1 MMKQQD
7 VQVFKDWLDLKGG
20 SLHKDVEIRPTRDR
34 GWCIYARADIP
45 ESTVLSTVPKSA
57 LLSVRNGRL
66 ADVLE
71 QEKIGE
77 CNTCVTSLPVRKK
90 PCCFPSE
97 PTIHGC
103 VQVEDLGS
111 LLPCCM
117 SSRKDT
123 SQTGMRS
130 MSCMPSSELHECVL
144 ADAVEARRADC
155 MRMVYPGGAICKA
168 FPAGCTCQ
176 PSGQQSSS
184 HGCKVPACLTVWL
197 LTGADIT

>member
-1 MMKQQD
+1 MKHQD

-34 GWCIYARADIP
+34 GWCIYAKADIP

-57 LLSVRNGRL
+57 PLSVRNGRL

-77 CNTCVTSLPVRKK
+77 RNTFVTFQPVRKK

-97 PTIHGC
+97 PTTHGY
-103 VQVEDLGS
+103 VQVEDLGL

-117 SSRKDT
+117 SSRNNI
-123 SQTGMRS
+123 SQTGKRS

-144 ADAVEARRADC
+144 ADAVEARRPDC
-155 MRMVYPGGAICKA
+155 MHLASQVGLSAKLSQQGVRASLLVIRAAHMAARYQ
-168 FPAGCTCQ
+168 PA
-176 PSGQQSSS
+176 
-184 HGCKVPACLTVWL
+184 
-197 LTGADIT
+197 